1 MKKFFLILLL
11 FVLLAGAAYVGVS
24 MYPYSSG
31 TRVGSLLK
39 FSKKGYVFKTYEGT
53 VNLEFINTAGGKLVG
68 NTWDFSVKDNNQG
81 LIDSLMNHEQ
91 SSIRFHY
98 KEQLNPLP
106 WMGDTK
112 YFVYKVDLLEDKQRG
127 MRNF

>member
-1 MKKFFLILLL
+1 MRKFILFLVL
-11 FVLLAGAAYVGVS
+11 FVVLATAAYIGFS
-24 MYPYSSG
+24 MYSYSEG

-39 FSKKGYVFKTYEGT
+39 FSKKGVIFKTYEGT

-68 NTWDFSVKDNNQG
+68 NTWDFSVKEGDDE
-81 LIDSLMNHEQ
+81 LIEKLTNHGQ
-91 SSIRFHY
+91 ASIRFY
-98 KEQLNPLP
+98 YNEQMKPLP

-112 YFVYKVDLLEDKQRG
+112 YFVYKIEVLEEKDKG